1 MSSWIVDFGT
11 PDMMD
16 SCRTDKFLSYMILDN
31 NIFIGLLFPD
41 IKKIIREVFEM
52 GFLNLFKKDKPKKKP
67 EHQPSS
73 LQIEWEEVGDTPESD
88 TTEDDTNLPFGWVTH
103 NKEFIE
109 PIEKEFSY
117 FMNIWIDARNKS
129 PKELYSALKSFVRYM
144 EDVKRLCSSK
154 GKNFECWCNTILIKD
169 EYFNIRKEELEDL
182 STKWVEMQKEYELKQ
197 KLLSTLPSDLMDFLN
212 DNNGILQSDVY
223 KHFNPIAKLEIQSL
237 LYEWG
242 ETGKINREKSGRS
255 YKITVQL

>member
-1 MSSWIVDFGT
+1 
-11 PDMMD
+11 
-16 SCRTDKFLSYMILDN
+16 
-31 NIFIGLLFPD
+31 
-41 IKKIIREVFEM
+41 M
-52 GFLNLFKKDKPKKKP
+52 GFLDLFKKKQKV
-67 EHQPSS
+67 EQPSDALS
-73 LQIEWEEVGDTPESD
+73 IHIEWVDLDATNEIDK
-88 TTEDDTNLPFGWVTH
+88 DDADLPFGWVAH

-117 FMNIWIDARNKS
+117 FMNNWIDARNKS

-223 KHFNPIAKLEIQSL
+223 KHFRPAVKSEIQSL

-242 ETGKINREKSGRS
+242 ETGKIKKEKSGRS
-255 YKITVQL
+255 YKITV

>member
-1 MSSWIVDFGT
+1 
-11 PDMMD
+11 
-16 SCRTDKFLSYMILDN
+16 
-31 NIFIGLLFPD
+31 
-41 IKKIIREVFEM
+41 M
-52 GFLNLFKKDKPKKKP
+52 GFLDLFKKKQKV
-67 EHQPSS
+67 EQPSDALS
-73 LQIEWEEVGDTPESD
+73 IHIEW
-88 TTEDDTNLPFGWVTH
+88 DDLDATDEIDKDDADLPFGWVAH

-117 FMNIWIDARNKS
+117 FMNNWIDARNKS

-144 EDVKRLCSSK
+144 EDVKKLCSSK
-154 GKNFECWCNTILIKD
+154 GETFKCWCNTILIKD

-242 ETGKINREKSGRS
+242 ETGKIKKEKSGRS
-255 YKITVQL
+255 YKITVSDVETQIRSFFRIVRGRWFSR

>member
-1 MSSWIVDFGT
+1 MVDFGT
-11 PDMMD
+11 PDIID
-16 SCRTDKFLSYMILDN
+16 SCLTDRFLSYMICDN

-67 EHQPSS
+67 EHTPLS
-73 LQIEWEEVGDTPESD
+73 LQIEWEEVGNSD
-88 TTEDDTNLPFGWVTH
+88 TTEDDADLPFGWVAH

-117 FMNIWIDARNKS
+117 FMNNWIDARNKS

-182 STKWVEMQKEYELKQ
+182 STKWAEMQKEYELKQ
-197 KLLSTLPSDLMDFLN
+197 KLLSTLPDDLMDFLN

-223 KHFNPIAKLEIQSL
+223 KHFRPVVKSEIQSL

-242 ETGKINREKSGRS
+242 ETGKIKKEKSGRS
-255 YKITVQL
+255 YKITV